1 MHVDTAL
8 AGSGS
13 VGSEGKLGLLP
24 GFWTIIK
31 REQSSLPEQLLPLQQ
46 SELEVLL
53 MLLCKWV
60 KPHV

>member
-8 AGSGS
+8 AASGS
-13 VGSEGKLGLLP
+13 VGSEGKLGFLP
-24 GFWTIIK
+24 YFWTIIK
-31 REQSSLPEQLLPLQQ
+31 CEQSSLSEQLLPPQQ

-53 MLLCKWV
+53 MLLCKWI